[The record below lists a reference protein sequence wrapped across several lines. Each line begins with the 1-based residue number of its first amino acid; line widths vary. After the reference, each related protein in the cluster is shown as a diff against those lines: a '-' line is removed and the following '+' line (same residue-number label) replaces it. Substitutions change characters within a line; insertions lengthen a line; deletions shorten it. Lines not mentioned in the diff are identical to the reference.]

1 MSTANPRFSVVLPTR
16 NRPETLRHALATCLA
31 QDFDNYEII
40 VCDNS
45 DPEQAREV
53 AAVVAAA
60 ESPRIRHLP
69 SDRPLAM
76 SANWERGLSEAK
88 GEYVT
93 VLGDDDGLMPY
104 ALRELDRLAS
114 RTGAKAI
121 RWQRIIY
128 TWRTIGVEGEAN
140 LLIVPMSRTQGELD
154 GRTQIAKVMRFE
166 AGSDTLPM
174 IYCSVIHRD
183 LIAQHRQAAGR
194 VFLNVYPDI
203 YSAFSFGYLVGQY
216 VSISV
221 PMSIAGLSHA
231 SNGVATLM
239 KEKKTSVATDFSRL
253 NEVFGYVRH
262 PLVPDRMIL
271 GPVHIADS
279 FLHAKDALFPQ
290 DEALPFDRKD
300 FTQRCLGAIP
310 EIDPEDRAHVRKII
324 RASIEDSP
332 QLLRWFDEEAPSLPP
347 APLHS
352 FRPHR
357 FGFDGGTLNLDVSPL
372 DIRNVSDAARFS
384 ATLLGIG
391 SSEITFDVPPLSAV
405 YAHVWS
411 EQAKVAHAAQETEQA
426 RQAAA
431 RMTADA
437 ADAYAQVRALQ
448 ETCVQLGHQL
458 NEARRA
464 GALRN
469 VPKRVLRKVFQLFR
483 KPPTAA

>member
-1 MSTANPRFSVVLPTR
+1 LSTANPRFSVVLPTR
-16 NRPETLRHALATCLA
+16 NRPETLRYALATCLA
-31 QDFDNYEII
+31 QDFDSYEII

-60 ESPRIRHLP
+60 ESPKIRHLP

-76 SANWERGLSEAK
+76 SANWERGLGEAK

-140 LLIVPMSRTQGELD
+140 LLLLPMSRTIGELD

-183 LIAQHRQAAGR
+183 LIAQHRQVAGR

-203 YSAFSFGYLVGQY
+203 YSAFGFGYLVGQY
-216 VSISV
+216 VSISA

-253 NEVFGYVRH
+253 NEAFGYVRH

-290 DEALPFDRKD
+290 DDDLPFDRKD

-310 EIDPEDRAHVRKII
+310 ETDLEDREHVRKII

-332 QLLRWFDEEAPSLPP
+332 QLLEWFDAAPSQAP

-357 FGFDGGTLNLDVSPL
+357 FGFDGGTLNLDVSSL
-372 DIRNVSDAARFS
+372 DIHNVSDAARFS
-384 ATLLGIG
+384 ATMLGVG
-391 SSEITFDVPPLSAV
+391 SAEIAFDVPPLSAV

-411 EQAKVAHAAQETEQA
+411 EQAKVAHAEQKAEQLRQEAVRMAVDATA
-426 RQAAA
+426 RVQ
-431 RMTADA
+431 
-437 ADAYAQVRALQ
+437 ALQ
-448 ETCVQLGHQL
+448 DTCEQLDHQL
-458 NEARRA
+458 HEARRT
-464 GALRN
+464 GALSN
-469 VPKRVLRKVFQLFR
+469 VPRRALRKVFQLFR

>member
-1 MSTANPRFSVVLPTR
+1 MSDAGLRFSVILPTR
-16 NRPETLRHALATCLA
+16 NRPETLQHALATCLA
-31 QDFDNYEII
+31 QDFEDFEII

-45 DPEQAREV
+45 DREQAGEV
-53 AAVVAAA
+53 AAIVAAA
-60 ESPRIRHLP
+60 ASPKVRLLP
-69 SDRPLAM
+69 SERPLAM
-76 SANWERGLSEAK
+76 SANWERGLNEAL

-114 RTGAKAI
+114 RTGAKAV

-140 LLIVPMSRTQGELD
+140 LLIIPLSRTLAEVD
-154 GRTQIAKVMRFE
+154 GRSQIAKVMAFE

-183 LIAQHRQAAGR
+183 LIAHHRQAAGR

-203 YSAFSFGYLVGQY
+203 YSAFGFGYLVGKY

-253 NEVFGYVRH
+253 NEAFGYVRH
-262 PLVPDRMIL
+262 ALVPDRMIL
-271 GPVHIADS
+271 SPVHIADS
-279 FLHAKDALFPQ
+279 FLHAKDALFPR
-290 DEALPFDRKD
+290 DDALAFDRKD

-310 EIDPEDRAHVRKII
+310 ETDPEDREKVRKII

-332 QLLRWFDEEAPSLPP
+332 ELLRWFDEDAPRLPP
-347 APLHS
+347 APMHS

-357 FGFDGGTLNLDVSPL
+357 FGFDGGALNMDVSSL
-372 DIRNVSDAARFS
+372 DIHNVSDAARFS
-384 ATLLGIG
+384 SAMLGIG
-391 SSEITFDVPPLSAV
+391 KAEIAFDVPPLSAV

-411 EQAKVAHAAQETEQA
+411 EQAKVAQAQQD
-426 RQAAA
+426 AA
-431 RMTADA
+431 REAALA
-437 ADAYAQVRALQ
+437 ADANSRVQALEQ
-448 ETCVQLGHQL
+448 TCNQLGLQL

-469 VPKRVLRKVFQLFR
+469 VPRRVLRKLLHLLR